1 MNSSN
6 RVATIGPQWLSAL
19 ATRRHTKA
27 AEQANSLTLTGVW
40 LLLIGLL
47 IGLSGLRSFRPSIGG
62 LLLQPYLIPIGLAFP
77 FVLLLR
83 SGKFPVGPLI
93 SAIVFAAMYALA
105 SFRGA
110 TAVMDPL
117 SEDIKVVAAIVAV
130 FTVALLVR
138 SRADFIFGAIGLC
151 ASVAALALRGLEDEN
166 VGERLIDVANKNSY
180 SIYALPA
187 VLLAGYIVLRFDWKR
202 VAFKRWVWLPML
214 ACAGLAAYAI
224 LTGSNR
230 SGYLGLAFIVL
241 ELFVYT
247 LLNRRFKIVG
257 RATAWILV
265 TAATGAVIGVL
276 VWRQATEAF
285 ERRLEQTT
293 EGTQSDRLRMDILT
307 TSVQIGLENPVAG
320 VSPQQLSTEIGQ
332 RLYSKYHDPAIDP
345 HNVFAHLIGGT
356 GIPCSL
362 ALLATAAALWFWRPK
377 LRPGMQLGAPFFDA
391 RNFLRMT
398 MLLWSLRGLF
408 TREILYNP
416 GFCIAIGLAIGL
428 CIVEAE
434 ASVEPIDAPNG
445 SPNRMTRPML
455 QRT

>member
-1 MNSSN
+1 MNSN
-6 RVATIGPQWLSAL
+6 QVATFGPQWLSAMS
-19 ATRRHTKA
+19 ARRQAKA

-40 LLLIGLL
+40 LLLIGLS

-83 SGKFPVGPLI
+83 SGKFPVRPLI
-93 SAIVFAAMYALA
+93 GVIIFAAMYAFA

-110 TAVMDPL
+110 TAVMDPI
-117 SEDIKVVAAIVAV
+117 SEDIKVFAAIVAV

-151 ASVAALALRGLEDEN
+151 ASVAALALRGLEDDN

-202 VAFKRWVWLPML
+202 VAFRRWVWLPIL
-214 ACAGLAAYAI
+214 LCAGLAAYAI

-241 ELFVYT
+241 ELFIYS
-247 LLNRRFKIVG
+247 LLNPRFKIVG
-257 RATAWILV
+257 RAFAWILV
-265 TAATGAVIGVL
+265 GAVTSAVVGIL

-285 ERRLEQTT
+285 ERRFEQTV
-293 EGTQSDRLRMDILT
+293 EGTQSDRLRWDILT
-307 TSVQIGLENPVAG
+307 TSLKIGVENPIAG
-320 VSPQQLSTEIGQ
+320 ISPQQLGLEIGR
-332 RLYSKYHDPAIDP
+332 RLYSTYHDEVIDT

-356 GIPCSL
+356 GFPCTL
-362 ALLATAAALWFWRPK
+362 ALAATAAALWFWRPK
-377 LRPGMQLGAPFFDA
+377 IRSGMQLGALFFDA
-391 RNFLRMT
+391 RNLLRM
-398 MLLWSLRGLF
+398 MLLLWAVRGLF

-428 CIVEAE
+428 CIVEGD
-434 ASVEPIDAPNG
+434 ASVEPIA
-445 SPNRMTRPML
+445 SPASPSGRTIRPML
-455 QRT
+455 QRV